1 MIKDKSI
8 EVLEKEKC
16 SGCNACF
23 SICPTNAINMEYDDE
38 GFLYPIV
45 DHNKCTNCGL
55 CHKVCPELNLEYNY
69 YTEHP
74 DKCYAMQAQD
84 EIRDISSSGGIFTL
98 LSNYVLDNGGYVC
111 GVAFND
117 LFKVEH
123 IIIDKKEDLY
133 KLRYSKYV
141 QSDKKD
147 IFIKIKKLLNEN
159 KLVLFSGCHC
169 EVAGLKTFLQKD
181 YNNLLTIDIICHGVP
196 SPKLWEL
203 YLKENY
209 NLNSISSISF
219 REKNIC
225 SWGLSMNICFKDKD
239 AYRVPSD
246 NDYYY
251 KLFLDNVSLR
261 KQCYNCSYRGFPKPG
276 DITIGDFW
284 GVEHYGQIYD
294 GKGTT
299 IYFIN
304 NNKGK
309 DIIKKIEKNFQLLKD
324 FPLDIT
330 NNMSNAIH
338 HSHNMHPNRDDL
350 FNNVYK
356 LGFNKIAKYVLDD
369 YADVGILNLCYQSNY
384 GATLTSFAVYR
395 LVQQL
400 GYLPKIISYIPQYLI
415 GQKDFNFDK
424 KFHKKYFNRTKIYSS
439 LNELKELNNKIDS
452 FVVGSDQIF
461 RFNSD
466 YRGNFDELHKLGLQ
480 NIYYLSFVDLD
491 KKLISFAAS
500 FGVDYFEGD
509 LYGKLLTKYH
519 LSRFDSI
526 SVREEDGQKLS
537 KELFSIDADL
547 VLEPVFLLNDEDWE
561 EIIADSTLTHKG
573 KLAYYILDP
582 TPEKEEALKYISEKL
597 NLETIDAGG
606 DFHHETEDF
615 LYIMKN
621 ADFIFTDSFH
631 GVCFSCI
638 FRKKFIS
645 FINFGRGAS
654 RFTLFNKLGLQNRLI
669 KTIDDLKNIDISE
682 NINYNIIDNYIKE
695 YKNES
700 ILWLDNALKKD
711 KNKNI
716 TSNQAAIEYIFK
728 RFNELNQS
736 HYQLFEYHNNLYND
750 YINLQN
756 RFNELNQSNNNLQNR
771 VDELNWKIKS
781 NTNWIRLFGIYN
793 SKENITIIFFG
804 IKLTIKVN
812 EETVNKLA
820 WWIPIRKW
828 RDNFRNK
835 FNSVL

>member
-1 MIKDKSI
+1 MVKNRSI
-8 EVLEKEKC
+8 EILEKNKC

-23 SICPTNAINMEYDDE
+23 SICPTKAINMEYDEE

-45 DHNKCTNCGL
+45 THNKCTNCGL
-55 CHKVCPELNLEYNY
+55 CSKICPELNLEYNY
-69 YTEHP
+69 NTKYP
-74 DKCYAMQAQD
+74 DKCYAMQAND
-84 EIRDISSSGGIFTL
+84 EVRGISSSGGIFTL
-98 LSNYVLDNGGYVC
+98 LANYVLDNRGYVC
-111 GVAFND
+111 GAAFND
-117 LFKVEH
+117 FFKVEH

-141 QSDKKD
+141 QSDKKY
-147 IFIKIKKLLNEN
+147 IFKQIKKLLNEN

-181 YNNLLTIDIICHGVP
+181 YNNLLTVDIICHGVP

-209 NLNSISSISF
+209 DLNSISSISF

-225 SWGLSMNICFKDKD
+225 SWGLSMNICFRDKD
-239 AYRVPSD
+239 AYRVLSD

-251 KLFLDNVSLR
+251 KLFLYNVSLR
-261 KQCYNCSYRGFPKPG
+261 NQCYNCSYRGFPKPG

-284 GVEHYGQIYD
+284 GIEHYGQIYD

-309 DIIKKIEKNFQLLKD
+309 DIIKKIEKDFQLLKD
-324 FPLDIT
+324 FPIDIT

-356 LGFNKIAKYVLDD
+356 LGFNNIAKYVLDD

-384 GATLTSFAVYR
+384 GATLTSYAVYKIIKN
-395 LVQQL
+395 L
-400 GYLPKIISYIPQYLI
+400 GYLPKIIAYIPQYLI

-452 FVVGSDQIF
+452 FIVGSDQIF

-466 YRGNFDELHKLGLQ
+466 YRGNFYELHKLGLQ

-519 LSRFDSI
+519 LSRFDNV
-526 SVREEDGQKLS
+526 SVREEDGQKLC
-537 KELFSIDADL
+537 KELFDIDADL
-547 VLEPVFLLNDEDWE
+547 VLEPVFLLDDEDWE
-561 EIIADSTLTHKG
+561 EIISDSTLTHKG

-582 TPEKEEALKYISEKL
+582 SPEKDEALKYISEKL
-597 NLETIDAGG
+597 NLETIDAGSN
-606 DFHHETEDF
+606 FHHETEDF

-645 FINFGRGAS
+645 FINFLRGAS
-654 RFTLFNKLGLQNRLI
+654 RFTLFYKLGLENRLI
-669 KTIDDLKNIDISE
+669 KTIDDLKNINLFE
-682 NINYNIIDNYIKE
+682 EINYDIMSNYINE
-695 YKNES
+695 YKDKS
-700 ILWLDNALKKD
+700 ILWLYNALKKE
-711 KNKNI
+711 KNKKI
-716 TSNQAAIEYIFK
+716 TTEQAAIEYI
-728 RFNELNQS
+728 LNK
-736 HYQLFEYHNNLYND
+736 YY
-750 YINLQN
+750 
-756 RFNELNQSNNNLQNR
+756 ELNQSNNDLQNR
-771 VDELNWKIKS
+771 FDKLNQSNNDLQNRFDEVNQYYNNIKNIFDKLNS
-781 NTNWIRLFGIYN
+781 NINWIKLFGIYN
-793 SKENITIIFFG
+793 TKESITIIFFG
-804 IKLTIKVN
+804 IKLIIKLN
-812 EETVNKLA
+812 ENQINKLA
-820 WWIPIRKW
+820 WWIPVRKW
-828 RDNFRNK
+828 RDNFRDK
-835 FNSVL
+835 FKI